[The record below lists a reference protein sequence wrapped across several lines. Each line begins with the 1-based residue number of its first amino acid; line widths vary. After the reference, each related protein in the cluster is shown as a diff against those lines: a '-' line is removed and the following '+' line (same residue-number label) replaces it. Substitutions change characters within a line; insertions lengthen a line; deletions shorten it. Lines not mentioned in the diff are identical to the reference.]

1 MIMIM
6 VAIGNDGCDGG
17 NDNYKNDYYQMIMN
31 GECVFQIQKTFFLKI
46 FSKIEKKTKKQHINI
61 FNLF

>member
-6 VAIGNDGCDGG
+6 VTIGNDGCDGG

-31 GECVFQIQKTFFLKI
+31 GECVFQ
-46 FSKIEKKTKKQHINI
+46 N
-61 FNLF
+61 